1 LTEPKNMTLLELT
14 ETRADLGAALN
25 DLIVAEAKV
34 SSLVAQ
40 LDLAIL
46 RHPENP
52 IHRREG
58 TK

>member
-1 LTEPKNMTLLELT
+1 MTLLELT

-52 IHRREG
+52 IHRRKDNHE
-58 TK
+58 